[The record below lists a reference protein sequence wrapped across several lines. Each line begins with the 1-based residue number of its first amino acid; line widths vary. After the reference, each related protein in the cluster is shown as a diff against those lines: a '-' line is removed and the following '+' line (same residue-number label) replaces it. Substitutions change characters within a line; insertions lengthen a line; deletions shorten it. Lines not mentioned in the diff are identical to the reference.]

1 MQDYPFRNISGDD
14 DAIAV
19 EIARIA
25 DGTDE
30 MGRAARK
37 WLNEHD
43 RCIYC
48 GSKLQVARGKE
59 YHPEVDAYEPYCE
72 KYCPICEL
80 GG

>member
-1 MQDYPFRNISGDD
+1 MQDYLFENISGDD
-14 DAIAV
+14 ESIAA
-19 EIARIA
+19 EIACIA
-25 DGTDE
+25 DSTDE

-48 GSKLQVARGKE
+48 GAKLAIYRGRE
-59 YHPEVDAYEPYCE
+59 YHSEVDAYEPFCE
-72 KYCPICEL
+72 KYCPNCDL